1 MNVRPTFTQF
11 TAYLDAQ
18 SRAAAEAERGKRP
31 RPPFV
36 TLSRQMGAGAV
47 SVSKELAEYL
57 QSRDR
62 PSAVPWTVLD
72 RDLMDRVLQEHH
84 LPTSLAPY
92 LPEGRISEIQSAI
105 RELFGLHPPLAT
117 MMRQMA
123 ETILGL
129 AEMGRVIL
137 VGRGAHRITAQL
149 EGGVHVRLV
158 GSFEKRVERVMALY
172 RLSRKA
178 AVALMKKGDAGRRA
192 FVKKFHGVEIADPL
206 LYHLVINTDRVTI
219 PEAAQMI
226 GDFVLSREAR
236 A

>member
-1 MNVRPTFTQF
+1 MSVRPTFPQF

-18 SRAAAEAERGKRP
+18 SRAAAEAARGKRP

-36 TLSRQMGAGAV
+36 TLSRQMGTGAV
-47 SVSKELAEYL
+47 HLGKDLADDL
-57 QSRDR
+57 QARDR
-62 PSAVPWTVLD
+62 SSDVPWTVLD

-92 LPEGRISEIQSAI
+92 LPEGRISEIQAAI

-123 ETILGL
+123 ETVLGL

-137 VGRGAHRITAQL
+137 VGRGAHRITAHL

-158 GSFEKRVERVMALY
+158 GSFEKRVERVMALH

-178 AVALMKKGDAGRRA
+178 AAALIKKCDAGRRA
-192 FVKKFHGVEIADPL
+192 FVKKFHGVDVADPL
-206 LYHLVINTDRVTI
+206 LYHLVINTDRVPI
-219 PEAAQMI
+219 PEAARLI
-226 GDFVLSREAR
+226 GDLVLSRVAH